1 MNSSPKVP
9 QPTAEERALQQSQAE
24 LLGLQTN
31 ILKQQQQQQAI
42 LLPFLAEQEGF
53 QVETDEMGNITSI
66 SKTPSELDEKA
77 KTLESEMLDR
87 SLAAL
92 RGELPVSP
100 GLERDIANQGQ
111 TLRDR
116 LAAQFGPG
124 YETSS
129 PGIESLG
136 QFEESANVAREGART
151 AQLTLAEQLG
161 ITRQQQNQFS
171 QSSSQDVL
179 RQSSLGDPL
188 TLAGAFG
195 QVAGGY
201 GQAQAPHLAQRQMQF
216 QASQSGASNFASI
229 IGAGIG
235 AAGKVGAAY
244 FSDERL
250 KSNAIKIGKHQGLGI
265 PIYRYEIAG
274 ETRIGVFASD
284 VEHHLPEAVGEWGGY
299 KTVDYGAL

>member
-1 MNSSPKVP
+1 MGSKTKVP
-9 QPTAEERALQQSQAE
+9 APTAEEKALQASQAE
-24 LLGLQTN
+24 LLNLQTN

-53 QVETDEMGNITSI
+53 QVETDEFGNITKI
-66 SKTPSELDEKA
+66 SKTATENETKA
-77 KTLESEMLDR
+77 KQLESEMLDR

-100 GLERDIANQGQ
+100 GLERDIAKQGE

-116 LAAQFGPG
+116 LASQLGPG
-124 YETSS
+124 FETSS
-129 PGIESLG
+129 PGIEALAG
-136 QFEESANVAREGART
+136 FEESANIAREGART

-161 ITRQQQNQFS
+161 ITRQQQNQFTR
-171 QSSSQDVL
+171 QSSQDVL

-195 QVAGGY
+195 QVATGF
-201 GQAQAPHLAQRQMQF
+201 GQAQQPFIAQRQMQA
-216 QASQSGASNFASI
+216 QASASNASNFANI

-235 AAGKVGAAY
+235 AAGKIGAAY

-250 KSNAIKIGKHQGLGI
+250 KDNAIRIGTHHKWGVPIYTFEIGGVRKIGIFAQDIAERLPAVIGERLG
-265 PIYRYEIAG
+265 YRTVKYE
-274 ETRIGVFASD
+274 
-284 VEHHLPEAVGEWGGY
+284 
-299 KTVDYGAL
+299 AL

>member
-1 MNSSPKVP
+1 MTKSAKVP
-9 QPTAEERALQQSQAE
+9 GPSAEERALQASQAE
-24 LLGLQTN
+24 LLGLQTQ
-31 ILKQQQQQQAI
+31 ILKQQQQQQAV

-53 QVETDEMGNITSI
+53 QVETDEFGNITSI
-66 SKTPSELDEKA
+66 SKTPTENEAKA
-77 KTLESEMLDR
+77 KQLESEMLDR

-100 GLERDIANQGQ
+100 GLERDIAKQGE
-111 TLRDR
+111 TLRER
-116 LAAQFGPG
+116 LSAQLGPG
-124 YETSS
+124 FETST
-129 PGIESLG
+129 PGIESLAA
-136 QFEESANVAREGART
+136 FEESANVAREGART

-171 QSSSQDVL
+171 RASSQDVL

-201 GQAQAPHLAQRQMQF
+201 GQAQAPFLAQRQMQF
-216 QASQSGASNFASI
+216 QASQANAGNFAGI

-235 AAGKVGAAY
+235 AAGKIGAAY

-250 KSNAIKIGKHQGLGI
+250 KSKAVRIGTHHKWGV
-265 PIYRYEIAG
+265 PIYAFDIGGVRK
-274 ETRIGVFASD
+274 IGVFAQD
-284 VEHHLPEAVGEWGGY
+284 IAERAPAVLGERHGY
-299 KTVDYGAL
+299 KTVRYEAL